1 MSSIPDLSM
10 GEGNT
15 PLVLLPSLARQW
27 GIKKI
32 WAKAEYFNP
41 TGSYKDRIA
50 LTTMAEALSKG
61 YRGWLGTSSGNGGA
75 AMGAYGARAGLPGI
89 LCILADAPAEKVA
102 SIRPYGALMIAMK
115 ELGSDAMLT
124 LKNIAED
131 ENLILTI
138 TAYAFNPEGMKGAEL
153 IGEEISTYKSASH
166 VYVPTGGGGLLAA
179 TAIGLARGGSHAKV
193 ICAQPFDCAPIS
205 QVLMG
210 MIDIPVIDACG
221 TKISG
226 LQLPNPPDGLLA
238 IEKVRASSGWGVRV
252 TDESVWSMQDLL
264 AKEEGIFVEPAS
276 ALALTALHQDIESGK
291 ISSEDE
297 PVVVLTGSGMKDM
310 TRFKLDSGTPT
321 TVYQIDHIRD
331 LVHDSL
337 ANKGRKL

>member
-1 MSSIPDLSM
+1 MSELSM

-15 PLVLLPSLARQW
+15 PLVLLPSLARKW

-50 LTTMAEALSKG
+50 LTTMVEALSKG

-102 SIRPYGALMIAMK
+102 SIKPYGALMIAMK
-115 ELGSDAMLT
+115 ELGADAMLT
-124 LKNIAED
+124 LKHIAED

-153 IGEEISTYKSASH
+153 IGEEISTYKDASH

-193 ICAQPFDCAPIS
+193 ICAQPFDCSPIS

-210 MIDIPVIDACG
+210 MIAVPVIPTCG

-238 IEKVRASSGWGVRV
+238 IEKVRASHGWGARV
-252 TDESVWSMQDLL
+252 TDEAVWQMQDIL
-264 AKEEGIFVEPAS
+264 AHEEGIFVEPAS
-276 ALALTALHQDIESGK
+276 ALALASLHQDIEAGK
-291 ISSEDE
+291 ISPEDE

-310 TRFKLDSGTPT
+310 TRFKQATAAST
-321 TVYQIDHIRD
+321 TIYQIDQIRD

-337 ANKGRKL
+337 VSKGRKL